1 MHQIDVQLS
10 RLLARQVLDELGQCG
25 VLQLPQLDAR
35 VNEAVLGLAGWGARV
50 AGGRVVRLVLY
61 VREK

>member
-50 AGGRVVRLVLY
+50 AGG
-61 VREK
+61 